1 MAGPS
6 LGFMQP
12 NAWDNLQTYG
22 TTSPVLGSGM
32 ASLPEMNWGSVGSVG
47 FEPSWSD
54 KLTGYKLADGTS
66 VNGFGGMT
74 LGALSGLGNLFMGM
88 QNYGLAKDQLKFQ
101 KDAYNKNYA
110 AQKQTTNASLE
121 DRQRARVASN
131 PTAYQSVSDY
141 MTKNG
146 IA

>member
-1 MAGPS
+1 MTAS
-6 LGFMQP
+6 ASGFRVLNPFQLLP
-12 NAWDNLQTYG
+12 NGSTQT
-22 TTSPVLGSGM
+22 PVVSSGM
-32 ASLPEMNWGSVGSVG
+32 AETSVAMPAGNTGGLWGGDWG
-47 FEPSWSD
+47 W
-54 KLTGYKLADGTS
+54 LTGGKNADGTTF
-66 VNGFGGMT
+66 NGVGGLA
-74 LGALSGLGNLFMGM
+74 LGTLSGLGNLFMGM

-141 MTKNG
+141 MAKNR
-146 IA
+146 IV

>member
-6 LGFMQP
+6 LGFKQP

-22 TTSPVLGSGM
+22 TASPALGSGM
-32 ASLPEMNWGSVGSVG
+32 ASLPEMNWGGAGGVG

-131 PTAYQSVSDY
+131 PNAYASVSDY